1 MQDRKIQEEEIETD
15 KGKKKG
21 PYRAQ
26 GQNSIEGQ
34 GWYYVLIIFMQY
46 A

>member
-26 GQNSIEGQ
+26 DQNSIEGQ
-34 GWYYVLIIFMQY
+34 G
-46 A
+46 